1 VNARSLRSACCTL
14 ASVRVSLPNV
24 IVSVV
29 VVGAGACA
37 AGQSMSRAASPS
49 PPSTPSVSGP
59 ALTSLAATVESE
71 EATGSLIG
79 GTELLPPGHPPM
91 GGSAPVAA
99 ARLPPGH
106 PPTDSMMAPG
116 GWVGPTASAPESSPL
131 EWKAPER
138 WQPTANASR
147 MRLATYRVPRLP
159 SDSEDAELSVMQAG
173 GSVDTNVERWMGQF
187 DAAGQKT
194 ARHAIRKVGPLDVT
208 VVEVQ
213 GTYSGGMGTD
223 VSPRPG
229 WALLGAIVPTE
240 GMPCFFKLTGPA
252 RSVLA
257 ARSEFDALTASLA
270 PR

>member
-1 VNARSLRSACCTL
+1 MNVRSLRSACCTL
-14 ASVRVSLPNV
+14 ASARVSLPNV

-37 AGQSMSRAASPS
+37 AGQSMSRLASPS
-49 PPSTPSVSGP
+49 PSSTPSVSGP

-79 GTELLPPGHPPM
+79 GMELLPPGHPPM

-99 ARLPPGH
+99 AGLPPGH
-106 PPTDSMMAPG
+106 PPTDSMTQG
-116 GWVGPTASAPESSPL
+116 GSVGPTASVPESSPL

-138 WQPTANASR
+138 WQPMANASR

-173 GSVDTNVERWMGQF
+173 GSVDANVERWTGQF
-187 DAAGQKT
+187 DPAGQKT

-257 ARSEFDALTASLA
+257 ARAEFDALTASLA